1 MPNSW
6 RGKVLLPMEWVVQ
19 AIEGA
24 LDRLGST
31 YQKSY
36 GVSLGRRVEVFSV
49 TAPLGF
55 TIRVREA
62 GLRSSYMEP
71 HRDSALSI
79 SSTGGSL
86 PFLRS
91 FVLEFA
97 RRLPHPPWRRDKSAR
112 EAAHKTWRKVFAVS
126 ALLIGLGLLYLFF
139 TPPHSLTSLTFIM
152 LIVNLAGVAV
162 PLALIVLTHPE
173 VESRI
178 QRWRWGRW
186 TKEPEFAALGWND
199 RFIPGVTGHRR

>member
-24 LDRLGST
+24 LGRLGSP
-31 YQKSY
+31 YRKSY

-62 GLRSSYMEP
+62 GLRFSSTEP
-71 HRDSALSI
+71 RRDSALSI
-79 SSTGGSL
+79 SPTDGSL

-91 FVLEFA
+91 FVLELA
-97 RRLPHPPWRRDKSAR
+97 RRLPRPPWKRDKAAR
-112 EAAHKTWRKVFAVS
+112 EAARKTWLKVFAGS
-126 ALLIGLGLLYLFF
+126 AFLIVLGLLNLFF
-139 TPPHSLTSLTFIM
+139 APRPSWPF
-152 LIVNLAGVAV
+152 
-162 PLALIVLTHPE
+162 PC
-173 VESRI
+173 
-178 QRWRWGRW
+178 
-186 TKEPEFAALGWND
+186 
-199 RFIPGVTGHRR
+199 

>member
-6 RGKVLLPMEWVVQ
+6 RGKVLLPMEWVVR

-24 LDRLGST
+24 LGRLGSA
-31 YQKSY
+31 YRKSY

-55 TIRVREA
+55 TLRVREA
-62 GLRSSYMEP
+62 GLRFSYTEP
-71 HRDSALSI
+71 RRDSALSI
-79 SSTGGSL
+79 SSTGGFL

-91 FVLEFA
+91 FVLELA
-97 RRLPHPPWRRDKSAR
+97 RRLPHPPWKRDKAAR
-112 EAAHKTWRKVFAVS
+112 EAAHKTWLKVFALS
-126 ALLIGLGLLYLFF
+126 ALAIGMGLLYLLF
-139 TPPHSLTSLTFIM
+139 TPPHSLPSLAFIM
-152 LIVNLAGVAV
+152 LTVNLAGVAV
-162 PLALIVLTHPE
+162 PLALIILTHPE

-186 TKEPEFAALGWND
+186 TKGPEFAALGWDD
-199 RFIPGVTGHRR
+199 RFIPGVTGQQR

>member
-31 YQKSY
+31 YRKSY
-36 GVSLGRRVEVFSV
+36 GRSMGRRVEVFSV

-62 GLRSSYMEP
+62 GLRSSYTEP

-79 SSTGGSL
+79 SSTGGFL
-86 PFLRS
+86 PFQRS
-91 FVLEFA
+91 FVLELA
-97 RRLPHPPWRRDKSAR
+97 RRLPHPPWKRDRAAR
-112 EAAHKTWRKVFAVS
+112 EAARKTWLRVFAVS
-126 ALLIGLGLLYLFF
+126 AFVFVLGLLNLFVAPLPF
-139 TPPHSLTSLTFIM
+139 LALPM
-152 LIVNLAGVAV
+152 LILSLLGVIVSLAF
-162 PLALIVLTHPE
+162 IILTHPE

-186 TKEPEFAALGWND
+186 TKEPEFAALGWDD
-199 RFIPGVTGHRR
+199 RLIPGVTGPRR

>member
-6 RGKVLLPMEWVVQ
+6 RGKVLLPMERVVQ

-24 LDRLGST
+24 LDRLGSA

-36 GVSLGRRVEVFSV
+36 GASLGRRVEVFSV
-49 TAPLGF
+49 TAPLGC
-55 TIRVREA
+55 TLRVREA
-62 GLRSSYMEP
+62 GLRFSSVEP
-71 HRDSALSI
+71 RPDSALSI

-91 FVLEFA
+91 FVLELA
-97 RRLPHPPWRRDKSAR
+97 RRLPHPPWKRDKAAR
-112 EAAHKTWRKVFAVS
+112 EAARKTWLKVFALS
-126 ALLIGLGLLYLFF
+126 ALPTVLGLLNLFF
-139 TPPHSLTSLTFIM
+139 APLPFLALPM
-152 LIVNLAGVAV
+152 LILSLLGVIV

-186 TKEPEFAALGWND
+186 TKEPEFAALGWNE
-199 RFIPGVTGHRR
+199 RFIPE

>member
-62 GLRSSYMEP
+62 GLRFSSVEP
-71 HRDSALSI
+71 RRESALSI
-79 SSTGGSL
+79 SSTGGFL

-91 FVLEFA
+91 FVLELA
-97 RRLPHPPWRRDKSAR
+97 RRLPHPPWKRDKAAR
-112 EAAHKTWRKVFAVS
+112 EAARKT
-126 ALLIGLGLLYLFF
+126 
-139 TPPHSLTSLTFIM
+139 
-152 LIVNLAGVAV
+152 
-162 PLALIVLTHPE
+162 
-173 VESRI
+173 
-178 QRWRWGRW
+178 
-186 TKEPEFAALGWND
+186 
-199 RFIPGVTGHRR
+199 